1 VFHLSPFRLLTL
13 HYALYQLSVALAGGF
28 VGAYLI
34 SLGFSLHLAL
44 LGYATLLAIRC
55 ALRFIGLG
63 VVRRIGYR
71 PAMMLGAGVASFQ
84 FLPLIHADRL
94 PFFMLWLVIV
104 SVAEALYWPVYH
116 AAVAVTGDSQ
126 RRGSEL
132 GMRTAAGAI
141 IGVVGP
147 LAGGTLLQRF
157 GAQLDFA
164 LAAVLMAVSVLPL
177 FKLARIDVGPA
188 PSAKDP
194 MQGLNRT
201 ALIAFAADGWMA
213 SGLAM
218 VWPMVLFMSL
228 GQHYEA
234 LGLANST
241 AGLAGAVAGLICG
254 KAIDRGGQE
263 RYLVV
268 VSLALGA
275 TFLLRACA
283 SWSPAAA
290 TIGNSMGAVAMGLYA
305 PLLMSV
311 IYERAKESGKAYC
324 FHFAAEGGW
333 DLGAA
338 LGCLA
343 AALVAWLAP
352 PPSLAMLPSLI
363 GVAVLYYCLRESS
376 AARLS
381 APSSV

>member
-1 VFHLSPFRLLTL
+1 L
-13 HYALYQLSVALAGGF
+13 
-28 VGAYLI
+28 
-34 SLGFSLHLAL
+34 
-44 LGYATLLAIRC
+44 
-55 ALRFIGLG
+55 
-63 VVRRIGYR
+63 
-71 PAMMLGAGVASFQ
+71 Q
-84 FLPLIHADRL
+84 FLPLFQADRL

-126 RRGSEL
+126 RRGAEL
-132 GMRTAAGAI
+132 GMRTAAGAV

-147 LAGGTLLQRF
+147 LAGGVLLQRF
-157 GAQLDFA
+157 GAQVDFA

-177 FKLARIDVGPA
+177 FKLARIDAGPA

-333 DLGAA
+333 DLGAV

-363 GVAVLYYCLRESS
+363 GVAVLYHCLRESS